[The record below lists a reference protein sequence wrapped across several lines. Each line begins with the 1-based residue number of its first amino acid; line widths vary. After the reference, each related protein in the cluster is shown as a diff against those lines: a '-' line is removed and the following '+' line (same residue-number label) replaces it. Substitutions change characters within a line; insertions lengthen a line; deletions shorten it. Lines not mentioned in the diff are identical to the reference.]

1 MGKPFILK
9 KIYAHCDI
17 PCGIYD
23 PHTAQIA
30 ALTVLRMLGL
40 LSENKDV
47 HDVARYV
54 AVKEEHAERCKNEIR
69 IIWGDFFKG
78 EDLTPETNSLVHEI
92 MELASEAKQGHEKKL
107 GEDLVE
113 VVNRFAEVFWS
124 KQGIETKRVAAPYKV
139 DAQIVVPK
147 L

>member
-1 MGKPFILK
+1 MEKLFTLK
-9 KIYAHCDI
+9 KVYAHCDI

-30 ALTVLRMLGL
+30 ALTVLRMSEL
-40 LSENKDV
+40 LSESKDA
-47 HDVARYV
+47 HDIFRYT

-78 EDLTPETNSLVHEI
+78 EDLTQEVNNLVHEI
-92 MELASEAKQGHEKKL
+92 MQLASKAKQGHEKKL

-113 VVNRFAEVFWS
+113 AVNRFAEAFWS
-124 KQGIETKRVAAPYKV
+124 KQGIETKRVVAPYKV